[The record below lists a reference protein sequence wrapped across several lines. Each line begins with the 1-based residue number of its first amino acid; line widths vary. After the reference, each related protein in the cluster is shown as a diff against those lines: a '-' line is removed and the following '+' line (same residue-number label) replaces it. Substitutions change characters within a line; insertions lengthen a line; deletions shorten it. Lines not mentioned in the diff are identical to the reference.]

1 MNCPSDS
8 ICCLNQPLKIAACVY
23 PSALVNP
30 TGVGM
35 LTLNMTLA
43 LARNPKVEL
52 KLLTS
57 SSELNGSGML
67 PKEHPLH
74 GIPAIG
80 LPWSRE
86 TREGCWLAFNQ
97 PLIDRYLPAGWW
109 IYNSMETYVPAR
121 RCKRIVTVHHIET
134 SSPDRPFSR
143 AGLRQRLAAFR
154 LKKAVRTADLVVAQ
168 STFTAHEI
176 MAQHDVPETRI
187 AVVGSGVDES
197 LLAQSRDDSATPAPS
212 PYAPCVVSVGAFQLR
227 KGTDYLFAMA
237 RELQRIGSP
246 LKIVCPFGLRG
257 LPSFTDQ
264 VKLIPNVVAL
274 DYVSRE
280 ELLNLIRGAV
290 CMAIPSRLEGFGLT
304 AIESMA
310 LGTPVVASNNSA
322 LPETL
327 GRAGVLVNPVDAPA
341 LANAVERL
349 RKDPIQRAYLVAL
362 GRRRAQH
369 FTWTRCM
376 ERLLNGIRR
385 IQSEQRARHFD
396 KTQRNGC

>member
-1 MNCPSDS
+1 MTCPSDR
-8 ICCLNQPLKIAACVY
+8 ICPLNQPLKIAACVY
-23 PSALVNP
+23 PSALVKP

-43 LARNPKVEL
+43 LASNPNVEL
-52 KLLTS
+52 QLLTS

-86 TREGCWLAFNQ
+86 TREGCWLAFDR
-97 PLIDRYLPAGWW
+97 PSIDRYLPAGWW
-109 IYNSMETYVPAR
+109 IYNSMETYVPSR

-134 SSPDRPFSR
+134 SSSDLPFSR

-154 LKKAVRTADLVVAQ
+154 LRKAIRTADLVVAQ

-176 MAQHDVPETRI
+176 MTQYGVPEARI

-197 LLAQSRDDSATPAPS
+197 LFAQARDDSATPTSS
-212 PYAPCVVSVGAFQLR
+212 PYAPYVVSVGAFQLR

-257 LPSFTDQ
+257 LPPFTEE
-264 VKLIPNVVAL
+264 VKSLPNVVAL
-274 DYVSRE
+274 DYVSRT

-327 GRAGVLVNPVDAPA
+327 GDAGVLVDPVDTSA
-341 LANAVERL
+341 LANAVEGL
-349 RKDPIQRAYLVAL
+349 RIDPVQRAHLVAL
-362 GRRRAQH
+362 GRRRAQD

-376 ERLLNGIRR
+376 ERLLNGIRS
-385 IQSEQRARHFD
+385 IE
-396 KTQRNGC
+396 TE